1 MGHRHGEAI
10 VAGKD
15 GLCVPIGSPEDTAW
29 MALSRDDSLHVMAS
43 SLRGALAH
51 NSRANEGFG
60 ITIVRSGEKRLE
72 SGDVQLF
79 VRMPHHDHRMPGG
92 HGPANDPDVKGFAL
106 MPDDQGR
113 YRVNTVDF
121 SMPGPWLLEV
131 LVKHGD
137 ETLKAYF
144 APKVGEE

>member
-1 MGHRHGEAI
+1 MA
-10 VAGKD
+10 V
-15 GLCVPIGSPEDTAW
+15 SPDNSLQVMTA
-29 MALSRDDSLHVMAS
+29 

-51 NSRANEGFG
+51 NSRANEGFD
-60 ITIVRSGEKRLE
+60 ITILRSGGKPLE
-72 SGDVQLF
+72 NADVHLF
-79 VRMPHHDHRMPGG
+79 ARMPHHDHRMPGG
-92 HGPANDPDVKGFAL
+92 HGLANDPDVKGLAV

-131 LVKHGD
+131 VVKNSG